1 MRLSIGIKLG
11 VIFAV
16 VIVIFGISNVVG
28 IVEARRLNDR
38 LSDISAR
45 YAALQAES
53 FRLNGEA
60 AQAMALTRDYLNAD
74 SAADAAARVGLV
86 DQEYAKAE
94 AATATVDGILAT
106 NDPRLVEVA
115 DAKALFDVAWS
126 DFRAAEA
133 RIRDYGLQN
142 SFKEA
147 RIISNAELTPGYGT
161 LLPIM
166 DEVIEPVRVL
176 IARDNPEPDLV
187 SLEDELDSGMDNV
200 RAMQAL
206 HLDMLLKETDSV
218 AAREEAAAV
227 IADEIA
233 AFEAR
238 LGNVSTLAA
247 NNLLVAGQPIQA
259 IFDDWA
265 EYRTAMVDFTET
277 ITQNSNIYA
286 AEIMDAELQ
295 PAFADVSGATEAMAS
310 TASLIMDAA
319 AAEAEA
325 AYMTSRVV
333 MIGLSVAAAVI
344 STLAAIWLS
353 LTISAGLNRAV
364 KVVREVSRGNLDV
377 DTRTTRRDAIGD
389 LLGAMGSMVGDLQRM
404 SVSAESIARG
414 KLSAEIAPRSDED
427 RLGIALRDMLEKL
440 RGVISNASQSA
451 RSVAAAAEQMSA
463 TSEEASASVEEMTAG
478 IRQNAEN
485 ATQTEKI
492 AVQAAEDARKS
503 GTAVGNAV
511 RSMEEIASKIN
522 IIQEIAR
529 QTDLLAL
536 NAAVEAARAG
546 EHGRGFAVVAS
557 EVRKL
562 AERSQLAAAEIS
574 SLSSQTVNASGEASR
589 MLETLVPNIQRTADL
604 VQEITASSRDF
615 DRAIA
620 QNAQA
625 AVQSAATGHDLEAQS
640 QRLTEVI
647 SFFELPGDVSHGASA
662 RPRTQNAFELD
673 LEDDAGSGL
682 ELRRAS

>member
-28 IVEARRLNDR
+28 IVEARRLNER
-38 LSDISAR
+38 LGDLSAR
-45 YAALQAES
+45 YATLQAES
-53 FRLNGEA
+53 FRLNGQA
-60 AQAMALTRDYLNAD
+60 AQAMALTRDYLDAD
-74 SAADAAARVGLV
+74 SAADAVARVGLV
-86 DQEYAKAE
+86 DQEYAQAE
-94 AATATVDGILAT
+94 AVIATVEGILAT
-106 NDPRLVEVA
+106 NDPRLVQAA

-133 RIRDYGLQN
+133 RIRDYGLEN

-187 SLEDELDSGMDNV
+187 SLENELDAGMDNV

-206 HLDMLLKETDSV
+206 HLDMLLKENDRV
-218 AAREEAAAV
+218 AARAEAAAV

-233 AFEAR
+233 AFDAK
-238 LGNVSTLAA
+238 LGTVATLAA

-259 IFDDWA
+259 ISDDWA

-277 ITQNSNIYA
+277 ITQGSNIYA
-286 AEIMDAELQ
+286 AEIMDGDLQ
-295 PAFADVSGATEAMAS
+295 PAFADVAGTTEAMAS
-310 TASLIMDAA
+310 AASRIMDAA

-325 AYMTSRVV
+325 AYVTSRFAMV
-333 MIGLSVAAAVI
+333 GLSLAAAAI
-344 STLAAIWLS
+344 GTLAAIWLS
-353 LTISAGLNRAV
+353 VTMRAGLNRAV

-377 DTRTTRRDAIGD
+377 DTRTARRDEIGQ
-389 LLGAMGSMVGDLQRM
+389 LLGTIGSMVGDLQRM
-404 SVSAESIARG
+404 SASAESIARG
-414 KLSAEIAPRSDED
+414 KLSAEIAPRSDQD

-463 TSEEASASVEEMTAG
+463 TSEEASASVEQMTAG

-492 AVQAAEDARKS
+492 AVQAADDARKS

-557 EVRKL
+557 KVRKL

-589 MLETLVPNIQRTADL
+589 MLQTLVPNIQRTADL
-604 VQEITASSRDF
+604 VQEITASSREF

-662 RPRTQNAFELD
+662 RPRTQNAFKLD